1 MALSRPAK
9 RDDLGGAVTFPRI
22 ARLVGVDEGDR
33 REGRR
38 ALNDQIAALGR
49 SFAVPALLPFRCE
62 CGRLGCEARIALRT
76 LEYDAIRSRGEAVTG
91 AH

>member
-1 MALSRPAK
+1 MAPPRPAK

-22 ARLVGVDEGDR
+22 ARLIGGDDGNR
-33 REGRR
+33 REQRR

-62 CGRLGCEARIALRT
+62 CGRQGCEARIALRT
-76 LEYDAIRSRGEAVTG
+76 LEYDAICARGEAVTG